1 MIRTEALTKRFGR
14 LTAVDRLTLAV
25 EPGEIFG
32 LLGPNG
38 AGKTTTIRMLT
49 TLTRISSGRA
59 WVADRDVAREPL
71 AVKRVIGVAPQG
83 LNLEVELTA
92 EENLE
97 FHGRLH
103 RMPRAD
109 RRRRI
114 PELLEFVG
122 LSERARVPVEEFS
135 GGMKRRLLIA
145 RALMHRPRV
154 LFLDEPT
161 VGLDPQIRRRIWGLI
176 HDLEAAGLTVLV
188 TTHYIEEADFL
199 CGRVGILRRGRLIAL
214 DTPGG
219 LKRGAGE
226 FAVEARNGDGGV
238 RFFSGR
244 AEALAYARSVPQDL
258 VIRRTNLEDVF
269 LRLTG
274 EKIGD

>member
-14 LTAVDRLTLAV
+14 LTAVDGLTFSVA
-25 EPGEIFG
+25 PGEIFG

-49 TLTRISSGRA
+49 TLARITSGMA
-59 WVADRDVAREPL
+59 WVAGRDVAREPL
-71 AVKRVIGVAPQG
+71 AVKRRIGVAPQG

-103 RMPRAD
+103 RMPRAE

-114 PELLEFVG
+114 SEILDFVG
-122 LSERARVPVEEFS
+122 LAGKAGVPVDEFS

-161 VGLDPQIRRRIWGLI
+161 VGLDPQIRRRIWALI
-176 HDLEAAGLTVLV
+176 QEMRSAGLTVLV
-188 TTHYIEEADFL
+188 TTHYIEEADAL
-199 CGRVGILRRGRLIAL
+199 CNRVGILRRGRLIAM

-219 LKRGAGE
+219 LKRRAGE
-226 FAVEARNGDGGV
+226 FAVEAREGDGPV
-238 RFFSGR
+238 RFFATR
-244 AEALAYARSVPQDL
+244 DQALAHARALSNDV

-269 LRLTG
+269 LGLTG
-274 EKIGD
+274 EKIHD